1 MFIDSGISQ
10 GVDWNISWGNCAQ
23 NPRYCNIAHNHQP
36 KLNLCTLVM
45 DFRNKSYIF
54 IVIKFIWWSPGGHLG
69 HFEEGEVEEGMYHS
83 QYQLLANFKNAL
95 ISKGC

>member
-1 MFIDSGISQ
+1 MGTYFDKWIFIPFYPLVLFHMFIDSGISQ
-10 GVDWNISWGNCAQ
+10 GADWNISWGNCAQ

-54 IVIKFIWWSPGGHLG
+54 IVIKFIW
-69 HFEEGEVEEGMYHS
+69 
-83 QYQLLANFKNAL
+83 
-95 ISKGC
+95 